1 MKNLIE
7 KSYWCRTSNTAE
19 YSLFRRK
26 FTLSA
31 SAVMK
36 LAVSA
41 DSRYN
46 LYLDG
51 EFYGRGPRRGDLEHY
66 CFETYEKTLLPGEHV
81 LAVEVINF
89 SDRLQSAWGEIHYSH
104 AFFAAGRCG
113 DIILDTPGEW
123 SCTVDH
129 SRRQLKWS
137 EAGCA
142 GVTPVAQ
149 MEELSFDRRYSGWTN
164 PEYDSSSWQKP
175 ECLTGAV
182 LRGVAFDPASRWKL
196 VADELPQMSSEFI
209 DTLSLLRSSA
219 DNLQVASGTLSGK
232 TDAGQHTVLLD
243 LGRYYTHLPRLRIA
257 SRGKCCIRMA
267 YAERLWDSRGEK
279 SRKPIADGFIGQHGY
294 GDRIKLPETGG
305 ECEFQP
311 FWFRSGRYV
320 ELEIDTEMP
329 LEIRSLSFDFVA
341 FPLKRKAELQFD
353 DPVLKKIVDV
363 AWHTARCC
371 AHEHYEDCPYWE
383 QMQYVGDTRIQALIS
398 YAGAGE
404 GRLGRQAIRQFDQ
417 SRIASG
423 LTMSRYPTNFRQMI
437 PGFSLYWIMM
447 INDYNHFFGDTEVI
461 REHWRG
467 IRDVLDY
474 FEDRREANGLI
485 GCAGEWNFS
494 DWVREWPQGKSC
506 RNTGRPETLLNMI
519 YAETCRITAELA
531 KKINKEPTEYLLR
544 YEKSKSA
551 VNTHCYD
558 EERKLYTDV
567 PGEKWFSQHTN
578 CWAVLSDIA
587 PQERVDELVE
597 SILYD
602 DTLSQC
608 TLYFAFYL
616 LELMQKTDNRD
627 GFRKILKKWEDILT
641 AGFTTFPECPGEDS
655 RSDCHAWS
663 SGPFYFLAIKS
674 Q

>member
-1 MKNLIE
+1 
-7 KSYWCRTSNTAE
+7 
-19 YSLFRRK
+19 
-26 FTLSA
+26 
-31 SAVMK
+31 
-36 LAVSA
+36 
-41 DSRYN
+41 
-46 LYLDG
+46 
-51 EFYGRGPRRGDLEHY
+51 
-66 CFETYEKTLLPGEHV
+66 
-81 LAVEVINF
+81 
-89 SDRLQSAWGEIHYSH
+89 
-104 AFFAAGRCG
+104 
-113 DIILDTPGEW
+113 
-123 SCTVDH
+123 
-129 SRRQLKWS
+129 
-137 EAGCA
+137 
-142 GVTPVAQ
+142 
-149 MEELSFDRRYSGWTN
+149 
-164 PEYDSSSWQKP
+164 
-175 ECLTGAV
+175 
-182 LRGVAFDPASRWKL
+182 
-196 VADELPQMSSEFI
+196 
-209 DTLSLLRSSA
+209 
-219 DNLQVASGTLSGK
+219 
-232 TDAGQHTVLLD
+232 
-243 LGRYYTHLPRLRIA
+243 
-257 SRGKCCIRMA
+257 
-267 YAERLWDSRGEK
+267 
-279 SRKPIADGFIGQHGY
+279 
-294 GDRIKLPETGG
+294 
-305 ECEFQP
+305 
-311 FWFRSGRYV
+311 
-320 ELEIDTEMP
+320 
-329 LEIRSLSFDFVA
+329 VA

-423 LTMSRYPTNFRQMI
+423 LTMSRYPTNFRQVI

-447 INDYNHFFGDTEVI
+447 INDYNRFFGDTEVI

-578 CWAVLSDIA
+578 CWAVLSDTA

-608 TLYFAFYL
+608 TLYYAFYL